1 MSILDEHI
9 AKVNVQ
15 NVNQLHESVI
25 LLIGSPSCVYTR
37 HKGVIQLAL
46 SCSSVLQIATS
57 EGFKASRLEYKQE
70 ELLQRNT
77 IPRLVISIP
86 SLKGF
91 SSEVKTCKKSKM
103 FDPESIIA
111 NIVQKVNFLC

>member
-1 MSILDEHI
+1 
-9 AKVNVQ
+9 
-15 NVNQLHESVI
+15 
-25 LLIGSPSCVYTR
+25 
-37 HKGVIQLAL
+37 
-46 SCSSVLQIATS
+46 LQIATS